1 MRKSD
6 DRKAKNFGS
15 SFKRLLK
22 NLKPYTIP
30 IVIASVFSILSTSL
44 AIFGPDLLSK
54 IVDEIQAGLTSSINF
69 DVLVPYCITI
79 GLLALLCVIC
89 ELIQGFILVS
99 TSHNFSRSLRRD
111 VSKKINRL
119 PLKFF
124 DRKPVG
130 DTMSV
135 ITNDID
141 NIYDG
146 LQQGVSNLTYAI
158 ATLVGV
164 LFMMFKTNWIMSL
177 TSVITTLLGFI
188 IVTII
193 ATKSKKYFKAQQKNI
208 GELNGYIEEMYSC
221 YNVVTTYNG
230 VDDARK
236 EFKVLNEKLAKTTQ
250 KASFLGGVIP
260 PIMSFVGS
268 FGYVAVCIV
277 GALLTMNN
285 VIGFGT
291 IIAFI
296 FYVRLF
302 SNPLNTIAQSFTRMQ
317 SVVAAAE
324 RVFDFMDEIEMPSEE
339 HITQHLDKKS
349 VKGNISFENVC
360 FAYDTKPVINNFSID
375 VKAGQKV
382 AIVGHTGAGKTTL
395 VNLLMKFYDISS
407 GDIKIDGISIKE
419 LSRSNV
425 HDLFCMVLQQTWLFH
440 GTVRE
445 NIVYNQENI
454 NDIDV
459 KRACDMA
466 GIAEFIESLPN
477 KYETILDE
485 SNNLSEGQKQ
495 LLTIARAI
503 ISNAPFIILDE
514 ATSSV
519 DRKTELLVQESMD
532 KLMEGRTSFIIAH
545 RLSTIQNADI
555 ILVLDHGDI
564 VEMGAHEEL
573 IEKDGVYANLYN
585 SQFSI

>member
-30 IVIASVFSILSTSL
+30 IVIASVFSILSTAL

-69 DVLVPYCITI
+69 DVLVQYCINI
-79 GLLALLCVIC
+79 GVLALLCIIC

-146 LQQGVSNLTYAI
+146 LQQGVSSLTYAI
-158 ATLVGV
+158 ATLIGV

-177 TSVITTLLGFI
+177 TSVIATLLGFVV
-188 IVTII
+188 VTMI
-193 ATKSKKYFKAQQKNI
+193 AAKSKKYFKAQQKNI

-221 YNVVTTYNG
+221 YNVVKTYNG

-236 EFKVLNEKLAKTTQ
+236 EFKVLNEKLAKSAQ

-324 RVFDFMDEIEMPSEE
+324 RVFDFMDETEMPSEE
-339 HITQHLDKKS
+339 YITQYLDKKS

-360 FAYDTKPVINNFSID
+360 FAYDAKPVINNFSID

-407 GDIKIDGISIKE
+407 GDIKIDGISIKD

-425 HDLFCMVLQQTWLFH
+425 HDLFCMVLQHTWLFN
-440 GTVRE
+440 GTIRE

-454 NDIDV
+454 NEVDV

-477 KYETILDE
+477 EYETILDE

-503 ISNAPFIILDE
+503 ISSSPFIILDE

-564 VEMGAHEEL
+564 VETGSHEEL

>member
-6 DRKAKNFGS
+6 DRKAKNFSS

-30 IVIASVFSILSTSL
+30 IVIASVFSILSTAL

-69 DVLVPYCITI
+69 DVLVQYCINI
-79 GLLALLCVIC
+79 GVLALICIIC

-99 TSHNFSRSLRRD
+99 TSHNFCRSLRRD

-177 TSVITTLLGFI
+177 TSVIATLLGFV

-221 YNVVTTYNG
+221 YNVVKTYNG

-236 EFKVLNEKLAKTTQ
+236 EFKVLNEKLAKSAQ

-317 SVVAAAE
+317 SVVAAAD
-324 RVFDFMDEIEMPSEE
+324 RVFDFMDETEMPSEE
-339 HITQHLDKKS
+339 HITQYLDKKS

-375 VKAGQKV
+375 VKSGQKV

-407 GDIKIDGISIKE
+407 GDIKIDGISIKD

-425 HDLFCMVLQQTWLFH
+425 HELFCMVLQQTWLFN

-454 NDIDV
+454 NEADV

-477 KYETILDE
+477 EYETILDE

-503 ISNAPFIILDE
+503 ISSSPFIILDE

-532 KLMEGRTSFIIAH
+532 KLMDGRTSFIIAH

-564 VEMGAHEEL
+564 VETGSHEEL

>member
-22 NLKPYTIP
+22 NLKPYIIP
-30 IVIASVFSILSTSL
+30 IVIASIFSILSTAL

-69 DVLVPYCITI
+69 DVLVQYCINI
-79 GLLALLCVIC
+79 GVLALICIIC

-130 DTMSV
+130 NTMSI

-193 ATKSKKYFKAQQKNI
+193 AAKSKKYFKAQQKNI

-221 YNVVTTYNG
+221 YNVVKTYNG
-230 VDDARK
+230 VDNARK
-236 EFKVLNEKLAKTTQ
+236 EFKVLNEKLAKSAQ

-296 FYVRLF
+296 FYVRF
-302 SNPLNTIAQSFTRMQ
+302 S
-317 SVVAAAE
+317 
-324 RVFDFMDEIEMPSEE
+324 
-339 HITQHLDKKS
+339 
-349 VKGNISFENVC
+349 G
-360 FAYDTKPVINNFSID
+360 
-375 VKAGQKV
+375 
-382 AIVGHTGAGKTTL
+382 
-395 VNLLMKFYDISS
+395 
-407 GDIKIDGISIKE
+407 
-419 LSRSNV
+419 
-425 HDLFCMVLQQTWLFH
+425 
-440 GTVRE
+440 
-445 NIVYNQENI
+445 
-454 NDIDV
+454 
-459 KRACDMA
+459 
-466 GIAEFIESLPN
+466 
-477 KYETILDE
+477 
-485 SNNLSEGQKQ
+485 
-495 LLTIARAI
+495 
-503 ISNAPFIILDE
+503 
-514 ATSSV
+514 
-519 DRKTELLVQESMD
+519 
-532 KLMEGRTSFIIAH
+532 
-545 RLSTIQNADI
+545 
-555 ILVLDHGDI
+555 
-564 VEMGAHEEL
+564 
-573 IEKDGVYANLYN
+573 
-585 SQFSI
+585 

>member
-6 DRKAKNFGS
+6 DRRAKNFGS

-22 NLKPYTIP
+22 NLKPYAIP
-30 IVIASVFSILSTSL
+30 IVIASIFSILSTAL

-54 IVDEIQAGLTSSINF
+54 IVDEIQSGLTSSINF
-69 DVLVPYCITI
+69 DVLVPYCINI

-177 TSVITTLLGFI
+177 TSVITTLLGFV

-193 ATKSKKYFKAQQKNI
+193 AAKSKKYFKAQQKNI

-221 YNVVTTYNG
+221 YNVVKTYNG
-230 VDDARK
+230 VDNARK
-236 EFKVLNEKLAKTTQ
+236 EFKVLNEKLAKSAQ
-250 KASFLGGVIP
+250 KASFLGGVIS
-260 PIMSFVGS
+260 PIMSFVGN

-291 IIAFI
+291 IIAFV

-324 RVFDFMDEIEMPSEE
+324 RVFDFMDETEMASEE

-419 LSRSNV
+419 LSRANV
-425 HDLFCMVLQQTWLFH
+425 HDLFCMVLQQTWLFN

-564 VEMGAHEEL
+564 VETGSHEEL
-573 IEKDGVYANLYN
+573 IEKDGVYAHLYN